1 MSGYSRASIPN
12 SVKKTIQ
19 DINEIA
25 VNHSDEEIY
34 AMLKECSMDPNETIQ
49 KLLFQDTFHEVKR
62 KRDKRK
68 ESIREISDT
77 RWRPETHVRGGRGGR
92 GNYIPRYT
100 SHDTRKNIGVG
111 KENGTCEGGGKG
123 STSTL
128 STIALVTED
137 KAATGEHKSTVSI
150 SCTPN
155 GPIKADLLSSV
166 KVSFSEGAS
175 VEGLPSIIAVST
187 TSVYASSAEPIIF
200 PSLDGH
206 ATGAVGA
213 IKHEIGMPQS
223 VTDTTAG
230 RGLSHDALVPEL
242 PSICGTVVSDKGGNF
257 MNGKIQG
264 NFQEIEGC
272 QVPDIYQV
280 GSPSSSITDTS
291 GSRPSSNYSN
301 RSHNPS
307 ASIKAGPAKE
317 WKPKSTIVKPTTA
330 SGILST
336 SGVDF
341 QIGEVVTFS
350 MPVSNFLGPDDG
362 SKMQKKLED
371 LLISEAKHVII
382 PDHLQVS
389 ESERSGL
396 NFGSFDSNFTL
407 TMQFKNEPDSEERPR
422 ELSESSI
429 AMEEF
434 VEEFPSSTIESSKVA
449 EENSETDQQS
459 SVPGSQSEEL
469 DIPSSISPG
478 AENHQSKLEASS
490 NSELHHSVIHTA
502 PVYSNF
508 GLVPPMLGNHFPA
521 VKSADPQAHD
531 TARVPTFV
539 VPQTFDPSANYY
551 ASLYRPAIE
560 GDCRFSPPFA
570 HGAAA
575 KYNGSIPSLLNQTG
589 QSSQENGSSLV
600 LSSTESTTLPQAG
613 GLVQTSAVQ
622 QPVPIFRQPTGV
634 HISHYPP
641 NYVHY
646 NQYISPFYFPP
657 PASIH
662 HLIGNAAAFHQQP
675 PPGSMYPLPTAT
687 AAANPLKY
695 PISQYKPGTSSGGL
709 PGQGMYGL
717 NSVVYSPTAVSGG
730 NSAGSE
736 DLASSQYKECH
747 LFNGQQ
753 TDGSAI
759 WMPAAGRDISSFQG
773 GSFYN
778 VPSPGQPVA
787 FTPTHVGHGAA
798 AFAGIYHPTLS
809 LASGS
814 IHPLLQQSQPAGGAA
829 EISGPPAAVY
839 PHRIAHHRKLIGSII
854 NEKRNSL
861 SYLFRIRSQLRPK
874 VSIFS
879 WFGL

>member
-1 MSGYSRASIPN
+1 MNGYSRASIPN

-19 DINEIA
+19 DIKEIA
-25 VNHSDEEIY
+25 GNHSDEEIY

-68 ESIREISDT
+68 ESIRQVSDT
-77 RWRPETHVRGGRGGR
+77 RWRPATHVRGGRGGR

-128 STIALVTED
+128 STIALVAED

-155 GPIKADLLSSV
+155 GAIKADPLSSG
-166 KVSFSEGAS
+166 KASFSEGAS
-175 VEGLPSIIAVST
+175 VEGLPSIIAGKDGSSFSDGKFSSSSSVQSSSSASVVST

-242 PSICGTVVSDKGGNF
+242 PSICGTVVSDKSGNF

-350 MPVSNFLGPDDG
+350 MPVSNLLGPDDG

-389 ESERSGL
+389 EFERSGL

-407 TMQFKNEPDSEERPR
+407 TTQFKNEPDSEERPR

-434 VEEFPSSTIESSKVA
+434 VEFPSSTIESSKVV

-478 AENHQSKLEASS
+478 AENHQSKFEASS
-490 NSELHHSVIHTA
+490 NLELHHSVIHTA

-508 GLVPPMLGNHFPA
+508 GLVPPMLGSHFPA

-531 TARVPTFV
+531 TAR

-560 GDCRFSPPFA
+560 GDCRFSPLFA

-575 KYNGSIPSLLNQTG
+575 KYNGFPSLLNQTG

-613 GLVQTSAVQ
+613 GLVQTSAGQ

-687 AAANPLKY
+687 AVANPLKY
-695 PISQYKPGTSSGGL
+695 PISQYKTGTSSGGL
-709 PGQGMYGL
+709 PGHGMYGL
-717 NSVVYSPTAVSGG
+717 NSVVYSPAVVSGG

-736 DLASSQYKECH
+736 DLASSQFKESH

-753 TDGSAI
+753 GDGSAI

-798 AFAGIYHPTLS
+798 AFAGIYHPALS
-809 LASGS
+809 LASCP

-829 EISGPPAAVY
+829 EISGPPSAVY
-839 PHRIAHHRKLIGSII
+839 PQPHRASSQI
-854 NEKRNSL
+854 NWVDN
-861 SYLFRIRSQLRPK
+861 
-874 VSIFS
+874 
-879 WFGL
+879 